1 MNFSSNCNVATP
13 QQKAIEYHLSLSEA
27 QQRDTIRPV
36 DTIQDTVN
44 NKKDFCSKDNNCN
57 SENYH
62 ESPLQLEKRDFNYIS
77 SKEKRQLKIKK
88 ELIQEW

>member
-44 NKKDFCSKDNNCN
+44 NKKDFCSKDNNC
-57 SENYH
+57 ENYH